1 MNFEQEYQKCLDK
14 LVWAT
19 NHLQVEVSQTKL
31 EQIAELIVQPMTGPW
46 RYFHTPDHIFEVG
59 GSTDPIEVLAALF
72 HDLVYVQVDQSV
84 NFNLAYYISGLIK
97 EVKPLRGGGKEHL
110 KIRDRA
116 EIPEDDIFD
125 IVISV
130 FGFVSGQQLSP
141 FAGQNEFL
149 SALVAAK
156 ALQEFVAKKIL
167 VQICACI
174 EATIPFQMPSPDGL
188 TASDRLYKRI
198 QETNNKFNLQFTEEE
213 MVNSVKRAVR
223 MANRDVEGFATPSAA
238 SFLDNTWNLLPETN
252 HNLIN
257 SSTYTVQEYRVS
269 LQKMEGFM
277 NFLKPESVFR
287 QFAGEPDEETYQN
300 FVNGS
305 RKNIE
310 VARLYLGAKVVTI
323 AFIEA
328 ISLRVGLDIP
338 LSTMMGEL
346 PEKGTTSA
354 KKLED
359 FLPNLDEQAYHPK
372 NELETTVLNL
382 LEKGRTKSSA
392 YDIKHSPLATF
403 FVKTMGFDE
412 LNHQLSHAKEF
423 FKQLDSAGDLP
434 SKISA
439 AKVFITGF
447 NSTVTDEVT
456 DGILKVFDSRREAL
470 SRS

>member
-14 LVWAT
+14 LIWAT
-19 NHLQVEVSQTKL
+19 NQLQVQVSESQL
-31 EQIAELIVQPMTGPW
+31 QQIAELIVQPMTGPW

-72 HDLVYVQVDQSV
+72 HDLVYVQVDTTV
-84 NFNLAYYISGLIK
+84 NFNLAYYISALIK
-97 EVKPLRGGGKEHL
+97 EVKPLKYGAKEHL
-110 KIRDRA
+110 IIRDRS
-116 EIPEDDIFD
+116 ELPEDSIFD
-125 IVISV
+125 MVIAV
-130 FGFVSGQQLSP
+130 FGFSPGQELSP

-156 ALQEFVAKKIL
+156 ALEPFLTPKIL
-167 VQICACI
+167 VQIIACI
-174 EATIPFQMPSPDGL
+174 EATIPFQMPSAEGL
-188 TASDRLYKRI
+188 TASDRLYKRL
-198 QETNNKFNLQFTEEE
+198 QETNEQFNLGFTDEDIL
-213 MVNSVKRAVR
+213 NSVNKAVC

-269 LQKMEGFM
+269 LQKMEGFL
-277 NFLKPESVFR
+277 NFLQPESVFR
-287 QFAGEPDEETYQN
+287 QFGGRPDEETYN
-300 FVNGS
+300 ALVNGA

-310 VARLYLGAKVVTI
+310 VARLYLATKLVTI
-323 AFIEA
+323 AFIEG

-346 PEKGTTSA
+346 PEKGSSQA

-359 FLPNLDEQAYHPK
+359 FLPDLKDEAYQPK
-372 NELETTVLNL
+372 TELESTVLNL

-403 FVKTMGFDE
+403 FVKTMGFE
-412 LNHQLSHAKEF
+412 EIKGQLKHTKEF
-423 FKQLDSAGDLP
+423 FKHLSDAEDLP
-434 SKISA
+434 TKISA
-439 AKVFITGF
+439 AKLFISGF
-447 NSTVTDEVT
+447 NPAITKQVT

-470 SRS
+470 SHA

>member
-1 MNFEQEYQKCLDK
+1 MNIEQEYQKCLDK

-19 NHLQVEVSQTKL
+19 NHLQVEVSKTKL

-97 EVKPLRGGGKEHL
+97 EIKPLKGGGKEHL
-110 KIRDRA
+110 KIRDRS
-116 EIPEDDIFD
+116 EIGQDDIFD
-125 IVISV
+125 IVLSV
-130 FGFVSGQQLSP
+130 FGFTPGQELSP

-156 ALQEFVAKKIL
+156 ALQEFIPRKIL

-174 EATIPFQMPSPDGL
+174 EATIPFQMPGADGL

-198 QETNNKFNLQFTEEE
+198 QETNHQFNLQFTEEE
-213 MVNSVKRAVR
+213 VLNTVKRAVR

-257 SSTYTVQEYRVS
+257 SSTYTVQEYRIS

-287 QFAGEPDEETYQN
+287 KFAGEPDEETYN
-300 FVNGS
+300 DLVNRS
-305 RKNIE
+305 RRNIE
-310 VARLYLGAKVVTI
+310 VARLYLGAKLVTI

-346 PEKGTTSA
+346 PEKGTSSA

-359 FLPNLDEQAYHPK
+359 FLPNLDDHAYHPK

-412 LNHQLSHAKEF
+412 INRQLGHAKEF
-423 FKQLDSAGDLP
+423 FKKLDSAGDLP
-434 SKISA
+434 SKIAA
-439 AKVFITGF
+439 AKAFIAGF
-447 NSTVTDEVT
+447 NSTVTNQVT

-470 SRS
+470 SRA

>member
-434 SKISA
+434 AKISA

>member
-447 NSTVTDEVT
+447 NSTVTDQVT

>member
-1 MNFEQEYQKCLDK
+1 MNFEQEYHKCLEK
-14 LVWAT
+14 LIWAT
-19 NHLQVEVSQTKL
+19 NQLQVEVSENKL
-31 EQIAELIVQPMTGPW
+31 QQIAELIVQPMTGPW

-84 NFNLAYYISGLIK
+84 NFNLAYYISPLIK
-97 EVKPLRGGGKEHL
+97 EVKPIKGGGKEHL
-110 KIRDRA
+110 KIRDSA
-116 EIPEDDIFD
+116 ELPQDSTFLL
-125 IVISV
+125 VISV
-130 FGFVSGQQLSP
+130 FGFTTGQQLSP

-149 SALVAAK
+149 SAIVAAK
-156 ALQEFVAKKIL
+156 ALEPFLTAKIL
-167 VQICACI
+167 VQVIACI
-174 EATIPFQMPSPDGL
+174 EATIPFQMPSEDGL
-188 TASDRLYKRI
+188 TASDRLYKRLE
-198 QETNNKFNLQFTEEE
+198 QTNNQFNLEFTDDEIAKT
-213 MVNSVKRAVR
+213 VKRAVR

-238 SFLDNTWNLLPETN
+238 GFLDNTWNLLPETN

-257 SSTYTVQEYRVS
+257 SSSYTVQEYRIS
-269 LQKMEGFM
+269 LEKMAGFL
-277 NFLKPESVFR
+277 NFLQPESVFR
-287 QFAGEPDEETYQN
+287 KFAGEPEAENYQRL
-300 FVNGS
+300 VEGA

-310 VARLYLGAKVVTI
+310 VARLYLGTKLVTI

-346 PEKGTTSA
+346 PEKGNSKA

-359 FLPNLDEQAYHPK
+359 FLPIYPDAYQPK
-372 NELETTVLNL
+372 NELENTVLNL

-403 FVKTMGFDE
+403 FIKAMGFE
-412 LNHQLSHAKEF
+412 EIEHQLDHAKEF
-423 FKQLDSAGDLP
+423 FKQLNAAEDLP
-434 SKISA
+434 AKISA

-447 NSTVTDEVT
+447 NSTVTNQVT
-456 DGILKVFDSRREAL
+456 EGILKVFDSRREAL

>member
-14 LVWAT
+14 LIWAT
-19 NHLQVEVSQTKL
+19 NQLQVEVSENKL
-31 EQIAELIVQPMTGPW
+31 QQIAELIVQPMTGPW

-84 NFNLAYYISGLIK
+84 NFNLAYYISPLIK
-97 EVKPLRGGGKEHL
+97 EVKPLKAGEKEHL
-110 KIRDRA
+110 KIRDRSELPDD
-116 EIPEDDIFD
+116 EISD
-125 IVISV
+125 IVLAV
-130 FGFVSGQQLSP
+130 FGFAPGQKLSP

-156 ALQEFVAKKIL
+156 ALEPFLSAQTL
-167 VQICACI
+167 VPIIACI
-174 EATIPFQMPSPDGL
+174 EATIPFQMSSEDGF
-188 TASDRLYKRI
+188 TSSDRLYKRLR
-198 QETNNKFNLQFTEEE
+198 ETNDRLHLKLTNDQII
-213 MVNSVKRAVR
+213 SAVKRAVR

-257 SSTYTVQEYRVS
+257 SSTYTVQEYRIS
-269 LQKMEGFM
+269 LQKMEGFL
-277 NFLKPESVFR
+277 NFLQPKSVFR
-287 QFAGEPDEETYQN
+287 HFAGEPDEETYQN
-300 FVNGS
+300 LVNGAQ
-305 RKNIE
+305 KNIE
-310 VARLYLGAKVVTI
+310 VARLYLGTKLVTI

-346 PEKGTTSA
+346 PEKGNSKA

-359 FLPNLDEQAYHPK
+359 FLPNLENEAYQPK
-372 NELETTVLNL
+372 DELESTVLNL

-392 YDIKHSPLATF
+392 YDIKHSPLSTF
-403 FVKTMGFDE
+403 FVKAMGFDE
-412 LNHQLSHAKEF
+412 ITHQLNQAKEF
-423 FKQLDSAGDLP
+423 FKQLSAAQDLP
-434 SKISA
+434 AKISA
-439 AKVFITGF
+439 SKVFIAGF
-447 NSTVTDEVT
+447 NPIVTDQVT

-470 SRS
+470 SRA

>member
-156 ALQEFVAKKIL
+156 ALQEFVSKKIL

-434 SKISA
+434 AKISA

>member
-19 NHLQVEVSQTKL
+19 NHLQVEVSETKL

-156 ALQEFVAKKIL
+156 ALQEFVSKKIL

-174 EATIPFQMPSPDGL
+174 EATIPFQMPSADGL
-188 TASDRLYKRI
+188 SASDRLYKRI
-198 QETNNKFNLQFTEEE
+198 QETNNKFNLDFTEAEIS
-213 MVNSVKRAVR
+213 NSVKRAVR

-310 VARLYLGAKVVTI
+310 VARLYLGTKLVTI

-412 LNHQLSHAKEF
+412 INHQLSHAKEF
-423 FKQLDSAGDLP
+423 FKQLDSAEDLP

>member
-125 IVISV
+125 IVLSV

-156 ALQEFVAKKIL
+156 ALQEFVSKKIL

-174 EATIPFQMPSPDGL
+174 EATIPFQMPSADGL
-188 TASDRLYKRI
+188 SASDRLYKRI
-198 QETNNKFNLQFTEEE
+198 QETNNKFNLDFTEAEI
-213 MVNSVKRAVR
+213 VNSVKRAVR

-257 SSTYTVQEYRVS
+257 SSTYTVQEYRIS

-277 NFLKPESVFR
+277 NFLQPESVFR
-287 QFAGEPDEETYQN
+287 HFAGEPDEETYN
-300 FVNGS
+300 NLVNGS

-310 VARLYLGAKVVTI
+310 VARLYLGTKVVTI

-412 LNHQLSHAKEF
+412 INHQLSHAKEF
-423 FKQLDSAGDLP
+423 FKQLDSAEDLP

-447 NSTVTDEVT
+447 NSKVTDQVT